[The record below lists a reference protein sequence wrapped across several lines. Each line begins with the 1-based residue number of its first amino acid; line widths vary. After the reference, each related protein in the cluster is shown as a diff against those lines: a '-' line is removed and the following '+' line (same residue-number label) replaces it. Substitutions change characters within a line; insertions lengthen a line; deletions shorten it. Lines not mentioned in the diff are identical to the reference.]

1 MTLKQISTILNTSIV
16 PAIMGA
22 DYTVNPDLSNI
33 VDFGTKISE
42 MTADQFKT
50 YFNEFCAAV
59 RTVADTREYS
69 PEELP
74 LYVDS
79 EEYGGLVQSIKSDF
93 TETRNSNLYSLV
105 DGQTY
110 NDVNKYF
117 GTSFDNKIFEKDVT
131 WGMAK
136 SIPNTMWKKAFLNA
150 EGVSQLVA
158 LVEVWYRN
166 TIRRNSSTL
175 EHNLISGLIT
185 KGKDINLVTMYNE
198 MLTTGKVAQSA
209 STGKIGDSVSNWT
222 DGEQVAVT
230 SDNCIYNKYFMQWAA
245 ETIANIIKVAR
256 FANKK
261 YNDGTVSTYTTE
273 NDSIMIYNTMFANRM
288 AALNIAEPTGAKIY
302 NTPFWNV
309 QTDSLI
315 PTIKNSAQVIYTDD
329 GASTGNKSKNYVIG
343 VLYDRWAVGY
353 TITPISPR
361 MSYNADGD
369 FYTQFTDF
377 NNRYWVDTRNT
388 AIVFTLN

>member
-1 MTLKQISTILNTSIV
+1 MTLEQISTILNTSIV
-16 PAIMGA
+16 PAIMGD
-22 DYTVNPDLSNI
+22 DYTINPDLSNI

-166 TIRRNSSTL
+166 TIRRNSSTM

-185 KGKDINLVTMYNE
+185 RGKDINLVTMYND
-198 MLTTGKVAQSA
+198 MLTTGKIAQSA
-209 STGKIGDSVSNWT
+209 STGTIGESAATWT
-222 DGEQVAVT
+222 SGEQVTVT
-230 SDNCIYNKYFMQWAA
+230 SDNCIYNKYFMQWAS

-302 NTPFWNV
+302 DTPFWNA

-315 PTIKNSAQVIYTDD
+315 PTIKNSAHVIYTDD
-329 GASTGNKSKNYVIG
+329 GKETGNKSKDYVIG

-353 TITPISPR
+353 TLTPIAPR
-361 MSYNADGD
+361 MAYNADGD

>member
-33 VDFGTKISE
+33 VDFGTKIAE

-50 YFNEFCAAV
+50 YFNEFCASV
-59 RTVADTREYS
+59 RTFADTREYS

-79 EEYGGLVQSIKSDF
+79 EEYGGIVQSIKSDF

-166 TIRRNSSTL
+166 TIRRNSSAM

-185 KGKDINLVTMYNE
+185 KGKDINLVTMYND
-198 MLTTGKVAQSA
+198 MLTTGKIAQSA
-209 STGKIGDSVSNWT
+209 STGKIGESDATWT
-222 DGEQVAVT
+222 NGEQVAVT
-230 SDNCIYNKYFMQWAA
+230 SDNCIYNKYFMQWAS

-273 NDSIMIYNTMFANRM
+273 DDSIMIYNTIFANRM
-288 AALNIAEPTGAKIY
+288 KALNIAEPTGAKIY
-302 NTPFWNV
+302 NTPFWNA

-315 PTIKNSAQVIYTDD
+315 PTIKNSAHVIYTDD
-329 GASTGNKSKNYVIG
+329 GAATGNKSKDYVIG

-353 TITPISPR
+353 TLTPIAPR

>member
-1 MTLKQISTILNTSIV
+1 MTLEQISTILNTSIV
-16 PAIMGA
+16 PAIMGD
-22 DYTVNPDLSNI
+22 DYTINPDLSNI

-166 TIRRNSSTL
+166 TIRRNSSAM

-185 KGKDINLVTMYNE
+185 RGKDINLVTMYND
-198 MLTTGKVAQSA
+198 MLTTGKIAQSA
-209 STGKIGDSVSNWT
+209 STGTIGESAATWT
-222 DGEQVAVT
+222 SGEQVAVT
-230 SDNCIYNKYFMQWAA
+230 SDNCIYNKYFMQWAS

-273 NDSIMIYNTMFANRM
+273 SDSIMIYNTMFANRM
-288 AALNIAEPTGAKIY
+288 KALNISEPTGAKIY
-302 NTPFWNV
+302 NTPFWNA

-315 PTIKNSAQVIYTDD
+315 PTIKNSAHVIYTDD
-329 GASTGNKSKNYVIG
+329 GKATGNKSKDYVIG

-353 TITPISPR
+353 TLTPIAPR
-361 MSYNADGD
+361 MAYNADGD

>member
-1 MTLKQISTILNTSIV
+1 MTLEKISTILNTTIV

-22 DYTVNPDLSNI
+22 EYKINPDLSNI

-42 MTADQFKT
+42 MNADQFRT
-50 YFNEFCAAV
+50 YFNKFCAAV
-59 RTVADTREYS
+59 RMTADTREYS

-166 TIRRNSSTL
+166 TIRRNSSAM

-185 KGKDINLVTMYNE
+185 KGKDINLVTIYNE
-198 MLTTGKVAQSA
+198 MLATGKIAQSA
-209 STGKIGDSVSNWT
+209 STGTIGDNVATWT
-222 DGEQVAVT
+222 NGEQVTVT
-230 SDNCIYNKYFMQWAA
+230 SDNCIYNKYFMQWAS

-302 NTPFWNV
+302 NTPFWNA

-315 PTIKNSAQVIYTDD
+315 PTIKNSARVIYPDD
-329 GASTGNKSKNYVIG
+329 GAETGKSKDYVIG

-353 TITPISPR
+353 TLTPIAPR
-361 MSYNADGD
+361 MAYNADGD

>member
-33 VDFGTKISE
+33 VDFGTKIAE

-50 YFNEFCAAV
+50 YFNEFCASV
-59 RTVADTREYS
+59 RTFADTREYS

-166 TIRRNSSTL
+166 TIRRNSSAM

-185 KGKDINLVTMYNE
+185 KGKDINLVTMYND
-198 MLTTGKVAQSA
+198 MLTTGKIAQSA
-209 STGKIGDSVSNWT
+209 STGKIGESDATWT
-222 DGEQVAVT
+222 NGEQVTVT
-230 SDNCIYNKYFMQWAA
+230 SDNCIYNKYFMQWAS

-273 NDSIMIYNTMFANRM
+273 GDSIMIYNTIFANRM
-288 AALNIAEPTGAKIY
+288 KALNIAEPTGAKIY
-302 NTPFWNV
+302 NTPFWNA

-315 PTIKNSAQVIYTDD
+315 PTIKNSAHVIYTDD
-329 GASTGNKSKNYVIG
+329 GAVTGNKSKDYVIG

-353 TITPISPR
+353 TLTPIAPR

>member
-1 MTLKQISTILNTSIV
+1 MELKQISTILNTSIV

-59 RTVADTREYS
+59 RTISDTREYS

-158 LVEVWYRN
+158 LVEVWYKN
-166 TIRRNSSTL
+166 TIRRNSSAM

-185 KGKDINLVTMYNE
+185 KGKDINLVTMYND
-198 MLTTGKVAQSA
+198 MLATGKIAQSA
-209 STGKIGDSVSNWT
+209 STGTIGENATAWT
-222 DGEQVAVT
+222 EGEQVTVT
-230 SDNCIYNKYFMQWAA
+230 SDNCIYNKYFMQWAS

-273 NDSIMIYNTMFANRM
+273 GDSIMIYNTIFANRM
-288 AALNIAEPTGAKIY
+288 KALNIAEPTGAKIY
-302 NTPFWNV
+302 NTPFWNA

-315 PTIKNSAQVIYTDD
+315 PTIKNSAHVIYTDD
-329 GASTGNKSKNYVIG
+329 GTDTGNKSKDYVIG

-353 TITPISPR
+353 TLTPIAPR
-361 MSYNADGD
+361 MAYNADGD

>member
-1 MTLKQISTILNTSIV
+1 MTLEEISTILNTSIV
-16 PAIMGA
+16 PAIMGG

-222 DGEQVAVT
+222 DGEQIAVT

-273 NDSIMIYNTMFANRM
+273 DDSIMIYNTMFANRM
-288 AALNIAEPTGAKIY
+288 AALNISEPTGAKIY

-329 GASTGNKSKNYVIG
+329 GLSTGNKSKNYVIG

-353 TITPISPR
+353 TITPIAPR

>member
-1 MTLKQISTILNTSIV
+1 MTLEQISTILNTSIV

-22 DYTVNPDLSNI
+22 DYTINPDLSNI

-166 TIRRNSSTL
+166 TIRRNSSAM
-175 EHNLISGLIT
+175 EHNLISGLIA
-185 KGKDINLVTMYNE
+185 KGKDINLVTMYND
-198 MLTTGKVAQSA
+198 MLATGKIAQSA
-209 STGKIGDSVSNWT
+209 STGTIGENDATWT
-222 DGEQVAVT
+222 NGEQVTVT
-230 SDNCIYNKYFMQWAA
+230 SDNCIYNKYFMQWAS

-302 NTPFWNV
+302 NTPFWNA

-315 PTIKNSAQVIYTDD
+315 PTIKNSAHVIYTDD
-329 GASTGNKSKNYVIG
+329 GEATGNKGKDYVIG

-353 TITPISPR
+353 TLTPIAPR
-361 MSYNADGD
+361 MAYNADGD

>member
-1 MTLKQISTILNTSIV
+1 MTLEQISTILNTSIV
-16 PAIMGA
+16 PAIMGD
-22 DYTVNPDLSNI
+22 DYTINPDLSNI

-209 STGKIGDSVSNWT
+209 STGKIGESVSNWT

-288 AALNIAEPTGAKIY
+288 AALNISEPTGAKIY

-329 GASTGNKSKNYVIG
+329 GESTGNKSKNYVIG

>member
-1 MTLKQISTILNTSIV
+1 MTLEQISTILNTSIV
-16 PAIMGA
+16 PAIMGD
-22 DYTVNPDLSNI
+22 DYTINPDLSNI

-166 TIRRNSSTL
+166 TIRRNSSAM

-185 KGKDINLVTMYNE
+185 KGKDINLVTMYND
-198 MLTTGKVAQSA
+198 MLTTGKIAQSA
-209 STGKIGDSVSNWT
+209 STGTIGESAATWT
-222 DGEQVAVT
+222 SGEQVTVT
-230 SDNCIYNKYFMQWAA
+230 SDNCIYNKYFMQWAS

-273 NDSIMIYNTMFANRM
+273 SDSIMIYNTIFANRM
-288 AALNIAEPTGAKIY
+288 KALNISEPTGAKIY

-315 PTIKNSAQVIYTDD
+315 PTIKNSAHVIYTDD
-329 GASTGNKSKNYVIG
+329 GKETVNKSKDYVIG

-353 TITPISPR
+353 TLTPIAPR
-361 MSYNADGD
+361 MAYNADGD